1 MIIDKYY
8 AIRIFACKKLITA
21 QNAQNGG
28 NKFPKSYKAVVC
40 RFKKSENGSA
50 NASVLLLYLI
60 AINGWGRCSYRSITK
75 NPGPFFIT
83 KAKPA
88 SIKICV

>member
-60 AINGWGRCSYRSITK
+60 AGNGGAEVLIATSLK
-75 NPGPFFIT
+75 PGTVFPSLKQSACFN
-83 KAKPA
+83 
-88 SIKICV
+88 

>member
-21 QNAQNGG
+21 QNAENGG

-40 RFKKSENGSA
+40 RLKKSENGPA
-50 NASVLLLYLI
+50 NASVLLLYLV
-60 AINGWGRCSYRSITK
+60 AVNGWADVLI
-75 NPGPFFIT
+75 
-83 KAKPA
+83 AA
-88 SIKICV
+88 SLKTRTVFHY

>member
-28 NKFPKSYKAVVC
+28 NKFPKSYKAVVR

-60 AINGWGRCSYRSITK
+60 AVNGWPDVLIAASL
-75 NPGPFFIT
+75 
-83 KAKPA
+83 KARNHFSLLKQSA
-88 SIKICV
+88 CFN